1 MELATKRSRQLAAQL
16 PPMEGSVVYNR
27 GWTIDEA
34 LEQHQCLMRQHELQT
49 SIGENH
55 AAVRRAQAEFAQLSA
70 MESATELRRALAGM
84 TSLSDEDML
93 AVAKRAAASAAELRT
108 AVRLCAL
115 EEER

>member
-1 MELATKRSRQLAAQL
+1 MELAMKRSRQLAAQL
-16 PPMEGSVVYNR
+16 PPMEGSVVYKR

-70 MESATELRRALAGM
+70 MESAAELRRALAGM
-84 TSLSDEDML
+84 TSLSDE
-93 AVAKRAAASAAELRT
+93 
-108 AVRLCAL
+108 
-115 EEER
+115 